1 MPITQLNVIK
11 GNFRKCS
18 SSIVSS
24 SSRPAL
30 ERMQASAWQH
40 GKRTTTSE
48 PSGREQFFCSVLRP
62 SAFCN
67 NFCPS
72 SVLRPIFPA
81 VCQMRR
87 CLDINHPRREGG
99 ACTSRM
105 RVHGGNRF
113 EEMGAPRCPVVPPP
127 AVGQLAGSM
136 ACHSYFSTPIQYL
149 TYRS

>member
-81 VCQMRR
+81 VSDATMSGHQ
-87 CLDINHPRREGG
+87 PSSPGEGV
-99 ACTSRM
+99 ACTCETR
-105 RVHGGNRF
+105 GNRF
-113 EEMGAPRCPVVPPP
+113 EEMGACPTSSRCSTSRGWPVGRQHGV
-127 AVGQLAGSM
+127 SF
-136 ACHSYFSTPIQYL
+136 HISTSIQYL
-149 TYRS
+149 THRS